1 MNNLVA
7 GQVGKGGLAQPIGDM
22 ASREGINRAERQG
35 KDNKGGYMPEQAGP
49 LAQGG
54 NAVIGGAAKGGEQIA
69 GATKSGLQ
77 SAGGLLGLG
86 GSNKE

>member
-1 MNNLVA
+1 
-7 GQVGKGGLAQPIGDM
+7 M

-35 KDNKGGYMPEQAGP
+35 KDNKGGYMPEQSGP

-54 NAVIGGAAKGGEQIA
+54 NAIVGGAAKGGQQIA
-69 GATKSGLQ
+69 GATTSGLK

-86 GSNKE
+86 GGDKE